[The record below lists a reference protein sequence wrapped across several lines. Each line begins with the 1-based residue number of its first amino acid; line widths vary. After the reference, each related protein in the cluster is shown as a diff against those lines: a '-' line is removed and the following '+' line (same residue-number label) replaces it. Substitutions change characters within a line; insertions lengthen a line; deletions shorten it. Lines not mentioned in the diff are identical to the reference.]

1 VKLSSKQLLLQ
12 KIQEQKQAEANDT
25 SRAWWKSKLAQLG
38 EMDVNVQVQE
48 LGNLLRNKRAE
59 EELLKI
65 EMLSYQMQLQVALWI
80 QDPRPSSPESQDRF
94 SLSIMRLVKQLVDGK
109 ALTSALKD
117 TITTILSLFGFQEY
131 TKSIL
136 KDVRILEGVS
146 PTFKFKKLVKSKT
159 GAPVYD
165 FMVLKGDP
173 VRWQL
178 RLFGEFMD
186 RSMDSAP
193 DPRVPFH
200 PDAWQ
205 RKVLDCI
212 DANHSILVVGEYS
225 SSLCSVERIK
235 KLILLSTAPT
245 SAGKTFISFYAMEQI
260 LRASDDDILVYVAP
274 TKALVTQ
281 IAAEI
286 YARFSKKMDASESFR
301 LYCVD
306 ECLTMFEQSRA
317 GPYTRGIIV
326 STTLRN
332 VRSW

>member
-12 KIQEQKQAEANDT
+12 KIQDQKQAEANDT
-25 SRAWWKSKLAQLG
+25 SRAWWKSRLAQLE
-38 EMDVNVQVQE
+38 EMDVNAQVQE

-136 KDVRILEGVS
+136 KDVRIFEGVS

-173 VRWQL
+173 VYWQL

-212 DANHSILVVGEYS
+212 DANHSILAVGEYS
-225 SSLCSVERIK
+225 SSLCSRGTNQEAD
-235 KLILLSTAPT
+235 LIVYSSYQRWEDVHFFLRYGTD
-245 SAGKTFISFYAMEQI
+245 SAC
-260 LRASDDDILVYVAP
+260 LR
-274 TKALVTQ
+274 
-281 IAAEI
+281 
-286 YARFSKKMDASESFR
+286 
-301 LYCVD
+301 
-306 ECLTMFEQSRA
+306 
-317 GPYTRGIIV
+317 
-326 STTLRN
+326 
-332 VRSW
+332 